1 MDSLIGILILIGI
14 FSSFSKKKKQKAQ
27 KQTAQTQSPVPQ
39 PAPKPEKLSG
49 QTKIPFTK
57 EEWDAFLE
65 DVEQQEKTPAP
76 QPAKSVKA
84 VKPAKAV
91 KAAKAAKDWATSDR
105 IRDDLKAP
113 GHQGTVLRSDVG
125 SAGNMGLRD
134 HQNVGG
140 CLGGNILKGQN
151 LVIFINLLGGDVTRN
166 DLTKQAVCHNQYP
179 PLFLFRRLGR
189 PVIGHVHSI
198 TQNGLFFNLKRV

>member
-91 KAAKAAKDWATSDR
+91 KAAKAAKIPDPVLLLDH
-105 IRDDLKAP
+105 DEP
-113 GHQGTVLRSDVG
+113 EGTVSTQGESAAEHAEHQQKVLAEEARLREHHETLQELRHLNRQKLRSAVVMSEVLG
-125 SAGNMGLRD
+125 KPVALRP
-134 HQNVGG
+134 
-140 CLGGNILKGQN
+140 
-151 LVIFINLLGGDVTRN
+151 RS
-166 DLTKQAVCHNQYP
+166 Y
-179 PLFLFRRLGR
+179 R
-189 PVIGHVHSI
+189 
-198 TQNGLFFNLKRV
+198 